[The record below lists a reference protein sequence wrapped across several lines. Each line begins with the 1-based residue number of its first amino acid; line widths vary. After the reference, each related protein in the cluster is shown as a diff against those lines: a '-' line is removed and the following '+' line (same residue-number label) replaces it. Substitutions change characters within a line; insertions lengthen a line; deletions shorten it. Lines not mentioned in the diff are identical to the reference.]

1 MKTAFISALTLGLA
15 ISPFANSEEV
25 KLRFIGTSD
34 LHSYISQFDYYN
46 NQASQK
52 YGLVG
57 LVAEIEHY
65 RSEVKNSF
73 LADTGDLLVGNP
85 LGDYLARV
93 SPESYARQSPII
105 CAMNALEFDVAVPG
119 NHDFDYG
126 LDYLQLSYSS
136 GNFPYFA
143 SNVYREDGKEP
154 YFEPYLIVPRE
165 VVSEQGTKHTL
176 NIGYIGLVPP
186 QTMQLNRQHLEG
198 KIAIADQLAD
208 AKKWADEAKNAG
220 ADIVVALAH
229 SGLNDDDYTDGME
242 DVVWHLAGV
251 ENVDAILFGHSH
263 NTYPN
268 ERYANLKGV
277 DIERGLIQGKPA
289 AQPGKWGDHIGVVD
303 VTLTQQNGQ
312 WQLNNG
318 SAFVVSANE
327 IEETAEQKAPLEAC
341 INKQHNEVIEA
352 FGKTVGQVSL
362 DLSNDFNLLGND
374 TVYQVVSESQK
385 HYLAPY
391 LKPTDKVLSATAPA
405 IHRNDPAYF
414 LDIEKGDINKRDIAS
429 LVYSST
435 LAALEVTGAEI
446 KEWLE
451 MSAAMYAEP
460 TDESREIVKPDSLT
474 FLYYTIDGIDYN
486 INLTKPST
494 YNQFGNQ
501 IADGSGRIENITYQ
515 GKPVKADDTFVI
527 IASSYAPFFARE
539 MKRGREFIDIDSPNS
554 RDVLQAYFA
563 QPKQDITV
571 RDNWHL
577 IGKEGKTYTFEAKNN
592 PQKLAS
598 FADNSALKIKL
609 SESKEQSNT
618 YKVSF

>member
-1 MKTAFISALTLGLA
+1 MKTAFISALTLGLSFSTIA
-15 ISPFANSEEV
+15 HSEEV

-46 NQASQK
+46 NQNSQN

-65 RSEVKNSF
+65 RNEVKNSF

-105 CAMNALEFDVAVPG
+105 CAMNALDFDVAVPG

-143 SNVYREDGKEP
+143 SNVYREDGEQP
-154 YFEPYLIVPRE
+154 YFDPYLIVPRK
-165 VVSEQGTKHTL
+165 VMSEQGTEHTL

-198 KIAIADQLAD
+198 KITIADQLAD
-208 AKKWADEAKNAG
+208 AEKWADEAKKAG

-229 SGLNDDDYTDGME
+229 SGLNDDDYTEGME

-251 ENVDAILFGHSH
+251 DNVDAILFGHSH

-268 ERYANLKGV
+268 ERYADLKDV
-277 DIERGLIQGKPA
+277 DIEQGLIQGKPA

-303 VTLTQQNGQ
+303 VTMTKNNDQWEMTNGK
-312 WQLNNG
+312 
-318 SAFVVSANE
+318 AFVVSANE

-341 INKQHNEVIEA
+341 IAKQHNEVIED
-352 FGKTVGQVSL
+352 FGKTIGQVNTS
-362 DLSNDFNLLGND
+362 LSNDFNLLGND

-385 HYLAPY
+385 RYLAPY
-391 LKPTDKVLSATAPA
+391 IKSTDKVISATAPA

-435 LAALEVTGAEI
+435 LAALEVTGAEV

-451 MSAAMYAEP
+451 MSASMYAEP
-460 TDESREIVKPDSLT
+460 TDEGNEIVKPNSLT
-474 FLYYTIDGIDYN
+474 FLYYVIDGIDYDIN
-486 INLTKPST
+486 ITKPST
-494 YNQFGNQ
+494 YNQFGNK
-501 IADGSGRIENITYQ
+501 IADGNGRVENITYQ
-515 GKPVKADDTFVI
+515 GKPVAADDTFVI

-539 MKRGREFIDIDSPNS
+539 MKRGRDFIDIDSPNS
-554 RDVLQAYFA
+554 RDVLQTYLS
-563 QPKQDITV
+563 QPEQDINV
-571 RDNWHL
+571 SDNWRL
-577 IGKEGKTYTFEAKNN
+577 VGEKGKEYVFEAKNN
-592 PQKLAS
+592 KQKLAGFS
-598 FADNSALKIKL
+598 DYSELKLKHA
-609 SESKEQSNT
+609 ENNGTSNVYHIT
-618 YKVSF
+618 F

>member
-1 MKTAFISALTLGLA
+1 
-15 ISPFANSEEV
+15 
-25 KLRFIGTSD
+25 
-34 LHSYISQFDYYN
+34 
-46 NQASQK
+46 SQK

-65 RSEVKNSF
+65 RNEVKNSF

-93 SPESYARQSPII
+93 NPESYARQSPII

-143 SNVYREDGKEP
+143 SNVYREDGKAP

-198 KIAIADQLAD
+198 KVTIADQLAD
-208 AKKWADEAKNAG
+208 AKKWAAEAKKAG

-229 SGLNDDDYTDGME
+229 SGLNDDEYTDGME
-242 DVVWHLAGV
+242 DMVWHLAGV
-251 ENVDAILFGHSH
+251 DNVDAILFGHSH
-263 NTYPN
+263 NTYPHQ
-268 ERYANLKGV
+268 RYADLKDV
-277 DIERGLIQGKPA
+277 DIEKGLIQGTPA

-303 VTLTQQNGQ
+303 VTLTQQDGQ
-312 WQLNNG
+312 WQMSDG
-318 SAFVVSANE
+318 RAFVVSANE
-327 IEETAEQKAPLEAC
+327 IEETDEQKAPLEAC

-352 FGKTVGQVSL
+352 FGKTVGQVNQG
-362 DLSNDFNLLGND
+362 LSNDFNLLGND

-391 LKPTDKVLSATAPA
+391 IKPTDKVLSATAPA
-405 IHRNDPAYF
+405 IHRKDPAYF
-414 LDIEKGDINKRDIAS
+414 LDIDKGDVNKRDIAS

-435 LAALEVTGAEI
+435 LAALEITGAEV

-460 TDESREIVKPDSLT
+460 TAAGNEIVKPDSLT
-474 FLYYTIDGIDYN
+474 FLYYTIDGIDYD

-494 YNQFGNQ
+494 YNQFGNK
-501 IADGSGRIENITYQ
+501 IADGEGRIENITYQ
-515 GKPVKADDTFVI
+515 GQPVKADDTFVI

-539 MKRGREFIDIDSPNS
+539 MKLGREFIDIDSPNS
-554 RDVLQAYFA
+554 RDVLQAYLA
-563 QPKQDITV
+563 QPEQNITV

-577 IGKEGKTYTFEAKNN
+577 VGEKGKTYRFEAKND
-592 PQKLAS
+592 PQKLAD
-598 FADNSALKIKL
+598 FAEG
-609 SESKEQSNT
+609 SELNIEHSGSQDKSNV
-618 YKVSF
+618 YQIRF

>member
-1 MKTAFISALTLGLA
+1 MKTAFISALTIGLT
-15 ISPFANSEEV
+15 ISPLAHSEEV

-46 NQASQK
+46 NQNSQQ

-65 RSEVKNSF
+65 RNDVKNSF

-105 CAMNALEFDVAVPG
+105 CAMNALDFDVAVPG

-165 VVSEQGTKHTL
+165 VISEQGTKHTF

-198 KIAIADQLAD
+198 KITIADQLAD
-208 AKKWADEAKNAG
+208 AEKWATEAKKAG

-229 SGLNDDDYTDGME
+229 SGLNDDDYTEGME
-242 DVVWHLAGV
+242 DVVWHLAGI
-251 ENVDAILFGHSH
+251 EDVDAILFGHSH

-268 ERYANLKGV
+268 ERYANLQDV

-303 VTLTQQNGQ
+303 ITMTQKNGQ
-312 WQLNNG
+312 WQLSDGN
-318 SAFVVSANE
+318 AFVVSANE
-327 IEETAEQKAPLEAC
+327 MKETAEQKAPLESC
-341 INKQHNEVIEA
+341 INQQHNEVIKE

-374 TVYQVVSESQK
+374 SVYQVVSESQK
-385 HYLAPY
+385 HYLTPY
-391 LKPTDKVLSATAPA
+391 IKPTDKVLSATAPA
-405 IHRNDPAYF
+405 IHRKDPAYF
-414 LDIEKGDINKRDIAS
+414 LDIAKGDINKRDIAS

-435 LAALEVTGAEI
+435 LAALEITGAEV

-451 MSAAMYAEP
+451 MSASMYIEP
-460 TDESREIVKPDSLT
+460 STEGNEIVKPDSLT
-474 FLYYTIDGIDYN
+474 FLYYTIDGIDYD

-494 YNQFGNQ
+494 YNQFGNK
-501 IADGSGRIENITYQ
+501 IADGSGRVENISYQ
-515 GKPVKADDTFVI
+515 GEPVKADDTFVI
-527 IASSYAPFFARE
+527 IASSYSPFFARE
-539 MKRGREFIDIDSPNS
+539 MKSGREFINIDSPNS
-554 RDVLQAYFA
+554 RDVLQTYLA
-563 QPKQDITV
+563 QPDQNIAV
-571 RDNWHL
+571 RSNWHL
-577 IGKEGKTYTFEAKNN
+577 VGEKDKSYSFAANNN
-592 PQKLAS
+592 PKKLAS
-598 FADNSALKIKL
+598 FTDTSKLQIKHSA
-609 SESKEQSNT
+609 SEEQSNT
-618 YKVSF
+618 YMISF